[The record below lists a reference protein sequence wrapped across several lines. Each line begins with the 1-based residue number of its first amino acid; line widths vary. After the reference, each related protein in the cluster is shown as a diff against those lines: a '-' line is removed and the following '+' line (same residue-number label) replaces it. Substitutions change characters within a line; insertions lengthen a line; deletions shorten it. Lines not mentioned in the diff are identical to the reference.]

1 VLISPEAVKPHWGL
15 AGFNVTLTR
24 EQVRHSPEID
34 PERTPSRQD
43 EERLLGH
50 FGHPL
55 YWKAAGSSGST
66 PHLCST
72 KEVTG
77 DHIQAS
83 DGEIGH
89 VDDFLIDEAT
99 WHVDYLVV
107 DTSNWIGGKRVLI
120 SPMSLTDIDWP
131 NSKLLVAHP
140 RRGEAQSV
148 DRVGADCA
156 GRRRS
161 ALYYH
166 VSEAHRYAKRT
177 FLARDPLGEGG
188 SSSKVTWLPS
198 PSWSKRSA
206 ALR

>member
-1 VLISPEAVKPHWGL
+1 MGL
-15 AGFNVTLTR
+15 AGFNVTLTV
-24 EQVRHSPEID
+24 EQVRNSPEID
-34 PERTPSRQD
+34 PERVLSRPD
-43 EERLLGH
+43 EERLLNH
-50 FGHPL
+50 FGHPF
-55 YWKAAGSSGST
+55 YWKTDISSESI

-131 NSKLLVAHP
+131 NSKLLVA
-140 RRGEAQSV
+140 
-148 DRVGADCA
+148 
-156 GRRRS
+156 
-161 ALYYH
+161 L
-166 VSEAHRYAKRT
+166 T
-177 FLARDPLGEGG
+177 RDAV
-188 SSSKVTWLPS
+188 KHS
-198 PSWSKRSA
+198 PSIESVPIA
-206 ALR
+206 PGEEGPPFIIM